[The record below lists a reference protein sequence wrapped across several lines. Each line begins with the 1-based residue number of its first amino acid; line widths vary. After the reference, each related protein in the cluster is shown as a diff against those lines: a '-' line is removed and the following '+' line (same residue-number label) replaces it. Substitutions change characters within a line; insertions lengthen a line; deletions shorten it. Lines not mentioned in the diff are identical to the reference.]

1 MSTTPL
7 PLSQILNVSV
17 LVLPTNTPGPAFNQ
31 ALIVGSS
38 AVIPSVGANSRMR
51 LYESLADVAVDFQKT
66 APEYVDAALYF
77 AQGATFLWIGR
88 QDLTAIMSATIASG
102 GSGYTVGQVVTV
114 VQAGGALGTVRVTAI
129 GTAGIATAIE
139 LASGG
144 SGYATAGGLA
154 VSTGGMTVNISVGE
168 TPLMA
173 VTACRQFNSSWF
185 MCSFC
190 GTASGAG
197 IDEDRMA
204 IAEYIET
211 CSPDSRFFVTTGEA
225 SILVEGASPASN
237 IMALLQAAG
246 YKKTF
251 SLYSTTQGGLYPSC
265 IHGATAIMG
274 LVAAHINGEP
284 GSYFDIMF
292 KPVYGIE
299 ESYPGYPYY
308 PAEPLTLKQVETIA
322 GAVDRSQVG
331 LNGNV
336 IVLYQSGD
344 VWCQNGVMASGDWFD
359 QGLFLSMLVND
370 IQTSGVALLVDSP
383 SVPITDGGALT
394 LKNAVGGACQ
404 RSQVLGF
411 IAPSGTW
418 QGPPIGFG
426 AGALAPGDAM
436 PKGYFLFVQPM
447 STWPEARRAAR
458 VLPPITVALIMAQ
471 SGHSLAVTVYVQQ

>member
-1 MSTTPL
+1 
-7 PLSQILNVSV
+7 
-17 LVLPTNTPGPAFNQ
+17 
-31 ALIVGSS
+31 
-38 AVIPSVGANSRMR
+38 
-51 LYESLADVAVDFQKT
+51 
-66 APEYVDAALYF
+66 
-77 AQGATFLWIGR
+77 
-88 QDLTAIMSATIASG
+88 
-102 GSGYTVGQVVTV
+102 
-114 VQAGGALGTVRVTAI
+114 
-129 GTAGIATAIE
+129 
-139 LASGG
+139 
-144 SGYATAGGLA
+144 
-154 VSTGGMTVNISVGE
+154 
-168 TPLMA
+168 
-173 VTACRQFNSSWF
+173 
-185 MCSFC
+185 
-190 GTASGAG
+190 
-197 IDEDRMA
+197 
-204 IAEYIET
+204 
-211 CSPDSRFFVTTGEA
+211 
-225 SILVEGASPASN
+225 
-237 IMALLQAAG
+237 
-246 YKKTF
+246 
-251 SLYSTTQGGLYPSC
+251 
-265 IHGATAIMG
+265 
-274 LVAAHINGEP
+274 
-284 GSYFDIMF
+284 
-292 KPVYGIE
+292 VYGIE